1 MAGPLTTVAR
11 VRDLGGLTDTTAP
24 AFSAHLLFGYANSA
38 ALDARVTTEIA
49 VASAWLQSRAGVDYA
64 SGDSVKDTL
73 FGEAEAYLALQNLYE
88 TLKMRKITGTHHP
101 IVSEN
106 SERFEALIDVEMPGH
121 IQKFIDAYMIVEEPG
136 KPFAAPAFALTS
148 VLTPRTDSTLQTAP
162 QELDDILD
170 ETQGFGGEQAPR
182 FAGGREL

>member
-11 VRDLGGLTDTTAP
+11 VRELGGLNDA
-24 AFSAHLLFGYANSA
+24 AQLNLLAHNLFGLASSA
-38 ALDARVTTEIA
+38 ALDARITTEIA
-49 VASAWLQSRAGVDYA
+49 VASAWLQTRAGTDYA
-64 SGDSVKDTL
+64 DGSIKDTL

-88 TLKMRKITGTHHP
+88 TLKMRKITGTEFP
-101 IVSEN
+101 LIGEG
-106 SERFEALIDVEMPGH
+106 SERYEALIDVEMPGH

-148 VLTPRTDSTLQTAP
+148 VLAPRTDSTLQTAA